1 MAREAGSLMIEPML
15 ASLVDAPLND
25 PQLIYEPKYDGIRAI
40 AEIEPRGAVRLW
52 SRLGNEKTA
61 QFPEIVAALKEWA
74 QGLKAPLVIDGE
86 IVALDGKG
94 NPSGFQQLQGRIH
107 LTENPASNAS
117 LARTA
122 FIAFDALREGRT
134 DLRERPLTERRAAL
148 ERIFGSARSS
158 VLRISESVRGDG
170 RDLYKRALAEGWEGL
185 IAKQADSR
193 YRSGKR
199 SPDWRKVKI
208 VREQEFVIGGWT
220 EPRQTRSYFGA
231 LLLGVYRQGSGVR
244 DQGSGIRDQGSGIRE
259 RNGSN
264 ARTIRTATT
273 EFVYVGHVGTGF
285 NEKELAR
292 LMKLLKPLETAQCPF
307 RNPPK
312 SNERPHWVKPALVA
326 QVKFTEWTSDGR
338 LRHPVYLGLRDDK
351 KAEDVRR
358 EPEISRVR
366 SSPSRKSDRN
376 ASNSASVAP
385 SPRAAG
391 SPAVRPL
398 AASRTGGP
406 TADAIAKMLDQLSAL
421 EANRRDGSLELPD
434 GDRLSVTNLHKVFW
448 PKQKRTKGDLLRY
461 YVQASPF
468 ILPAVQD
475 RPLTMKRL
483 PNGIAGKTFY
493 QHRAPD
499 EVPANVRVEPVP
511 GEKTVPARLIGGNLK
526 TLLYMAQLAAIS
538 QDPWFSRVTSPDAA
552 DHVAFDLDPAQG
564 VRFDRVLEVARWI
577 RDELQTI
584 GAVGFP
590 KTSGADGL
598 HVYIPLP
605 PDTPYEAG
613 LIFCQI
619 IATMVAQKH
628 AKIATIERS
637 VKARGPRVYID
648 CLQNIAGK
656 TLAMAYSARASTY
669 AGVSTPLSWDEV
681 EQGVRREDFT
691 IETIPER
698 LKTVGDLWKGLRTSK
713 GIDLSRVSE
722 FATGEGGKRRGK

>member
-1 MAREAGSLMIEPML
+1 MLEPML

-74 QGLKAPLVIDGE
+74 QDVKAPLVIDGE
-86 IVALDGKG
+86 IVALDSKG

-208 VREQEFVIGGWT
+208 LREQEFVIGGWT

-231 LLLGVYRQGSGVR
+231 LLLGVYG
-244 DQGSGIRDQGSGIRE
+244 DE
-259 RNGSN
+259 L
-264 ARTIRTATT
+264 
-273 EFVYVGHVGTGF
+273 VYVGHVGTGF
-285 NEKELAR
+285 NERELAR
-292 LMKLLKPLETAQCPF
+292 LMKLLKPLATADCPF
-307 RNPPK
+307 RDPPK
-312 SNERPHWVKPALVA
+312 SNERPHWVKPTLVA

-358 EPEISRVR
+358 EPVSPRAR
-366 SSPSRKSDRN
+366 LSPSKEPHRN
-376 ASNSASVAP
+376 PSNSARRAP
-385 SPRAAG
+385 DPR
-391 SPAVRPL
+391 PAVSPNIRRRTVQP
-398 AASRTGGP
+398 SRTSGP
-406 TADAIAKMLDQLSAL
+406 TADAIAKMLEQLRAL
-421 EANRRDGSLELPD
+421 EASRRDGSLELPD

-448 PKQKRTKGDLLRY
+448 PKQKLTKGELLRH
-461 YVQASPF
+461 YVQASPCL
-468 ILPAVQD
+468 LPAVQD

-483 PNGIAGKTFY
+483 PNGITGKTFY
-493 QHRAPD
+493 QHRAPE

-511 GEKTVPARLIGGNLK
+511 GEKTVPARLIGGDLK

-538 QDPWFSRVTSPDAA
+538 QDPWFSRITSPYSA
-552 DHVAFDLDPAQG
+552 DHVAFDLDPAEG
-564 VRFDRVLEVARWI
+564 VRFERVLEVARWI
-577 RDELQTI
+577 RDELQSV

-598 HVYIPLP
+598 HVYVPLP

-619 IATMVAQKH
+619 IATIVSQKH
-628 AKIATIERS
+628 GKIATIERS
-637 VKARGPRVYID
+637 VRARGQRVYID

-669 AGVSTPLSWDEV
+669 AGVSTPVSWDEV
-681 EQGVRREDFT
+681 EKGFRREDFT
-691 IETIPER
+691 IETMPER
-698 LKTVGDLWKGLRTSK
+698 LKKVRDLWKGLRTSK

-722 FATGEGGKRRGK
+722 FATGKKRDK

>member
-1 MAREAGSLMIEPML
+1 MIEPML

-74 QGLKAPLVIDGE
+74 QGLKAPFVIDGE

-107 LTENPASNAS
+107 LTEKPAANTS

-148 ERIFGSARSS
+148 ERIFASAQSS
-158 VLRISESVRGDG
+158 MLRISESVRGDG

-231 LLLGVYRQGSGVR
+231 LLLGVYGEASGL
-244 DQGSGIRDQGSGIRE
+244 
-259 RNGSN
+259 
-264 ARTIRTATT
+264 
-273 EFVYVGHVGTGF
+273 VYVGHVGTGF

-292 LMKLLKPLETAQCPF
+292 LMKLLRPLETADCPF
-307 RNPPK
+307 RDPPK

-366 SSPSRKSDRN
+366 SSPSRKPDRN

-391 SPAVRPL
+391 SPAVRPR
-398 AASRTGGP
+398 AAQLSRTGGP
-406 TADAIAKMLDQLSAL
+406 TADAIAKMLDQLRAL
-421 EANRRDGSLELPD
+421 ENSHRDGSLDLPD

-448 PKQKRTKGDLLRY
+448 PKQKLTKGDLLRY

-483 PNGIAGKTFY
+483 PNGITGKTFY

-538 QDPWFSRVTSPDAA
+538 QDPWFSRITSPYAA
-552 DHVAFDLDPAQG
+552 DHVAFDLDPAPG
-564 VRFDRVLEVARWI
+564 VRFERVLEVARWI
-577 RDELQTI
+577 RDELQTV

-619 IATMVAQKH
+619 IATIVAQKH
-628 AKIATIERS
+628 PKIATVERS
-637 VKARGPRVYID
+637 VKARGQRVYID

-656 TLAMAYSARASTY
+656 TLAMAYSARASAY

-691 IETIPER
+691 IETMPER
-698 LKTVGDLWKGLRTSK
+698 LKKVGDVWKGLRTSK
-713 GIDLSRVSE
+713 GIDLSRVT
-722 FATGEGGKRRGK
+722 AIAGKGT

>member
-1 MAREAGSLMIEPML
+1 MIEPML

-74 QGLKAPLVIDGE
+74 HGLKAPLVIDGE

-107 LTENPASNAS
+107 LTEKPAANTS

-134 DLRERPLTERRAAL
+134 DLRERPLTERRAVL
-148 ERIFGSARSS
+148 ERIFGSAQSS
-158 VLRISESVRGDG
+158 MLRISESVRGDG

-231 LLLGVYRQGSGVR
+231 LLLGVYRQGSGLR
-244 DQGSGIRDQGSGIRE
+244 AQGLGLRAQGSGINE
-259 RNGSN
+259 RNDSN
-264 ARTIRTATT
+264 ARTIRTTRTT
-273 EFVYVGHVGTGF
+273 DDELVYVGHVGTGF

-292 LMKLLKPLETAQCPF
+292 LMKVLKPIETAQCPF
-307 RNPPK
+307 RDPPK
-312 SNERPHWVKPALVA
+312 SNERPHWVKPVLVA

-376 ASNSASVAP
+376 APNSARVAP
-385 SPRAAG
+385 SPG
-391 SPAVRPL
+391 
-398 AASRTGGP
+398 ASESRNTRGRTAQPPRSGGP
-406 TADAIAKMLDQLSAL
+406 TADAIAKMLDQLRAL
-421 EANRRDGSLELPD
+421 ETSRRDGSLEIPD

-448 PKQKRTKGDLLRY
+448 PKQKLTKGDLLRY

-468 ILPAVQD
+468 ILPALQD

-483 PNGIAGKTFY
+483 PNGITGKTFY

-499 EVPANVRVEPVP
+499 EVPVNVRVEPVP

-526 TLLYMAQLAAIS
+526 TLLYMTQLAAIS
-538 QDPWFSRVTSPDAA
+538 QDPWFSRITSPDAA
-552 DHVAFDLDPAQG
+552 DHVAFDLDPAPG
-564 VRFDRVLEVARWI
+564 VRFERVLEVARWI
-577 RDELQTI
+577 RDELQTV
-584 GAVGFP
+584 GAIGFP

-619 IATMVAQKH
+619 IATIVAQKH
-628 AKIATIERS
+628 PKIATMERS
-637 VKARGPRVYID
+637 VKARGQRVYID

-691 IETIPER
+691 IETMPER
-698 LKTVGDLWKGLRTSK
+698 LKKVGDLWQGLRTSK

-722 FATGEGGKRRGK
+722 FATGEGGKRRNK